1 MSGKNVLIT
10 AAIALGVVLGVQY
23 YQARKSG

>member
-10 AAIALGVVLGVQY
+10 AVIALGVVLGVQY
-23 YQARKSG
+23 YQARKAG